1 MTEQQKRQLDN
12 HNKQV
17 VKHVII
23 SLVES
28 NMADPIRLLTD
39 TNYASQMIY
48 TYLEA
53 SNLVRESMNLPPL
66 VIYDI
71 KD

>member
-28 NMADPIRLLTD
+28 NIADPIRLLTD
-39 TNYASQMIY
+39 TNYAAQMVS

-53 SNLVRESMNLPPL
+53 SNIVRESMNLPPL

>member
-28 NMADPIRLLTD
+28 NMVDLIKFLTD
-39 TNYASQMIY
+39 TDYSSKMVY

-53 SNLVRESMNLPPL
+53 SNIVRESMNLPPL

>member
-23 SLVES
+23 ALVES
-28 NMADPIRLLTD
+28 NMADPIKLLTD
-39 TNYASQMIY
+39 TDYSSKMVY

-53 SNLVRESMNLPPL
+53 SNIVRESMNLPPL

>member
-17 VKHVII
+17 VKNVII
-23 SLVES
+23 ALVES

-39 TNYASQMIY
+39 TDYASKMVY

-71 KD
+71 ND

>member
-28 NMADPIRLLTD
+28 NMVDPIKLLTD
-39 TNYASQMIY
+39 TDYSSKMVY

-53 SNLVRESMNLPPL
+53 SNIVRESMNLPPL

>member
-28 NMADPIRLLTD
+28 NMVDLVKFLTD
-39 TNYASQMIY
+39 TDYSSKMVY

-53 SNLVRESMNLPPL
+53 SNIVRESMNLPPL

>member
-17 VKHVII
+17 VKNVII

-39 TNYASQMIY
+39 NDYASKIVY

-53 SNLVRESMNLPPL
+53 SNIVRESMNLPPL